1 MVANNPRVKNPP
13 RHFGKEQL
21 NKCSKNLEIAWK
33 ACPAGLRCSGGLFD
47 ILAKEQRL
55 AEINK
60 EIEKPGFWDNQ
71 KRASQ
76 TQKERADLLQAIGA
90 FRQVEKRVREALEL
104 IDLAVSEGDES
115 VEAEL
120 VKEEG
125 SITQLVRTLEL
136 ARMLSGPN
144 DQASAFVNIN
154 AGAGGTESCDWAE
167 MLMRMY
173 LRYGESHG
181 YATSIVDYQP
191 GDEAGVRSCTIAI
204 EGPAAYGY
212 LRAEVGIHRL
222 VRISPFDSNK
232 RRHTSFASV
241 FVYPQVEDSID
252 IEINEEDLRIDT
264 YRAGGK
270 GGQHVNKTDSAVR
283 ITHNPSGVVVQCQN
297 ERSQHRNKATA
308 MKMLRSRLYE
318 IEMDKRRAEQ
328 DAQYAQKKEI
338 AWGSQIRSYVL
349 QPYRM
354 IKDHRTNHEVGNV
367 ERVLDGDLDE
377 FIEAYLIQVG
387 AEKQT

>member
-1 MVANNPRVKNPP
+1 M
-13 RHFGKEQL
+13 
-21 NKCSKNLEIAWK
+21 
-33 ACPAGLRCSGGLFD
+33 RCSGGLFD
-47 ILAKEQRL
+47 ISAKEQRL
-55 AEINK
+55 ASLDT

-76 TQKERADLLQAIGA
+76 IQKERAGLLHAVNA
-90 FRQVEKRVREALEL
+90 FRQTEKRTNEALDL
-104 IDLAVSEGDES
+104 IDLAVGEQDES

-120 VKEEG
+120 VKEEEG
-125 SITQLVRTLEL
+125 LAQLVRTLEL
-136 ARMLSGPN
+136 TRMLAGPN

-181 YATSIVDYQP
+181 YAVSIVDYQP
-191 GDEAGVRSCTIAI
+191 GDEAGVRSCTIAV

-222 VRISPFDSNK
+222 VRISPFDANK

-241 FVYPQVEDSID
+241 FVYPEVEDSID
-252 IEINEEDLRIDT
+252 IEVREEDLRIDT

-283 ITHNPSGVVVQCQN
+283 ITHYPSGVVVQCQN

-308 MKMLRSRLYE
+308 MKMLRSRLYD

-349 QPYRM
+349 QPYRLV
-354 IKDHRTNHEVGNV
+354 KDHRTGHEVGNV
-367 ERVLDGDLDE
+367 ERVLDGSLDD
-377 FIEAYLIQVG
+377 FIEAYLIQTG
-387 AEKQT
+387 AEKAT